1 MYKKI
6 LLLFFV
12 FISISLPAVAGEY
25 DKVTDNPKI
34 IKALEL
40 MKESPAK
47 ESYEIIMGKNPT
59 NKAVKIEFWDKFS
72 EKYKQYFA
80 LGVLKKNQLFI
91 YINSKHEDAPP
102 EALCA
107 LIAGRAFNYDVENS
121 INEEV
126 YSATME
132 AVVWDYFLQKN
143 PSLGKDSS
151 KLLVKREN
159 ILNNYYKKSSIDYLL
174 FNVYKRGIIPDL
186 PKESPGFTNAEFQK
200 KIDKLLKDNPQFIS
214 ETSAEPAKT
223 PSDGTKTTDNSS
235 APVEKT
241 SSGPIKIS
249 IGVTQAIDPA
259 SKTSIKLY
267 KKNLEHLI
275 ESNCYLF
282 FDKNSRYVVVSF
294 RVAQDGR
301 LMSHRIEKSSG
312 SSVFDQAVIKAI
324 EDAAPFKPLP
334 KEFKEQSIGFKMK
347 FDYNLYN
354 AANPS
359 ILFYEYE
366 LKQQIISYW
375 VPPRSKTSR
384 NVTVYFKIA
393 KDGTLMSSRVEK
405 SSGSSAFD
413 QSAIKAIEV
422 TAPFKPLPTEI
433 QDQYAEIKMTFNYN
447 VRYSK
452 NNTATMSVVT
462 HSVLLILGLF
472 SL

>member
-132 AVVWDYFLQKN
+132 AVVWDYFLRKN
-143 PSLGKDSS
+143 PSLGKDTSN
-151 KLLVKREN
+151 LLVEREN
-159 ILNNYYKKSSIDYLL
+159 RLSNYYKKSSLDVIVAFAYRKLL
-174 FNVYKRGIIPDL
+174 EK
-186 PKESPGFTNAEFQK
+186 KESPGFTNAELQEK
-200 KIDKLLKDNPQFIS
+200 LDKLLKENPQLIS
-214 ETSAEPAKT
+214 ETSSEPAKT
-223 PSDGTKTTDNSS
+223 PSEETKTTDNSS
-235 APVEKT
+235 VPAKKT

-259 SKTSIKLY
+259 SKPGIKLY
-267 KKNLEHLI
+267 KKDLENLIRHNLYYPHDI
-275 ESNCYLF
+275 DS
-282 FDKNSRYVVVSF
+282 KYVVVSF
-294 RVAQDGR
+294 RIAKDGR
-301 LMSHRIEKSSG
+301 LMYSRVEKSSG
-312 SSVFDQAVIKAI
+312 SYEFDRLAIKAVKNS
-324 EDAAPFKPLP
+324 APFKPLP

-354 AANPS
+354 SPNFSSLA
-359 ILFYEYE
+359 YEYE
-366 LKQQIISYW
+366 LEKQIKSNW
-375 VPPRSKTSR
+375 TPPYGKASR
-384 NVTVYFKIA
+384 QVTVYFKIA
-393 KDGTLMSSRVEK
+393 KDGTLLENSVK
-405 SSGSSAFD
+405 NSSGSSEFD
-413 QSAIKAIEV
+413 RSVIKAVENS
-422 TAPFKPLPTEI
+422 APFKPLPKEI
-433 QDQYAEIKMTFNYN
+433 QNQYVEVNMTFNYN
-447 VRYSK
+447 VISAKNSK
-452 NNTATMSVVT
+452 EKTILN
-462 HSVLLILGLF
+462 VLLLLGL
-472 SL
+472 LGL